1 MHVENRKKD
10 ILVLAKGSR
19 QGLDDTIITAE
30 ARYPINFTRPRRR
43 SVLSLDYNGS
53 DCFLFANAVKVRQCK
68 AKDLEIKPYPL
79 CLGNISNNF
88 TIDNLK
94 KTELNRYVH
103 VICVGYNIIDT
114 EKLWHS

>member
-19 QGLDDTIITAE
+19 QGLGDTTITAE

-53 DCFLFANAVKVRQCK
+53 NCFLFANAVKVRQFK

-103 VICVGYNIIDT
+103 VACVGYNIIDT